1 MSTLEF
7 ALLLI
12 PIVGNLAALILRKLG
27 LERAADIVDAASP
40 LALRLGKAGA
50 ERNKTE
56 AIGAAL
62 DALAV
67 AANELGPEHPVS
79 KAEGE
84 IRKHLRPSNPPP
96 PVPPLPLLLLALC
109 VGCVPLLGCA
119 PSQLQ
124 IAASVAN
131 VAAETGGAAA
141 PVLEARCVAPMKAAA
156 DAGDKVVAR
165 QVAEVCDPAVTAY
178 EALRVAHVALRGAIV
193 VAASGGDGAKIG
205 ALLGDVGAAA
215 AQLTEAMMSIHG
227 GAK

>member
-1 MSTLEF
+1 MTTLEF
-7 ALLLI
+7 VFLLI

-27 LERAADIVDAASP
+27 LERAADIVDQCTP

-50 ERNKTE
+50 ERDKTE

-84 IRKHLRPSNPPP
+84 IRKHLRPSKPPP
-96 PVPPLPLLLLALC
+96 PVPPLPLLLLVLC
-109 VGCVPLLGCA
+109 VGCA

-124 IAASVAN
+124 IAASIAN
-131 VAAETGGAAA
+131 VAAETGSAAA

-156 DAGDKVVAR
+156 DAGDKVAAR
-165 QVAEVCDPAVTAY
+165 QVAELCDPAVTAY